1 MSLTFNEILDSMK
14 TAFQEERGETVKN
27 LSDLE
32 MRFKA
37 VASEIYSVFAFG
49 DYILKQGFPQTATG
63 EYLERH
69 GELRGITRKTA
80 SHAKGALI
88 FSLSEESDRNVTI
101 PAGTVCSVSG
111 KPFIQ
116 FSTDEA
122 VEIRAGELS
131 AQATATALKSGDEY
145 NAKANT
151 VTVMVNPP
159 AFVFSVTNGEA
170 FTGGCDRESDEALRE
185 RIVSSYGNGRNM
197 LSAAG
202 VRNIILSIEEVT
214 DATVQPRSDYILHVC
229 LKTKSGSVSAS
240 LRSQL
245 RELLGFAQLC
255 SVTIDFSAAEEQ
267 LFNVFAE
274 AKIYSGYDET
284 LIIEAVKERIAQFCS
299 GEKIGQN
306 YGESAVAAACAG
318 IEGLEYVNVYFFSDD
333 SGPVACGA
341 ESYLKLKNV
350 EVTAH
355 E

>member
-1 MSLTFNEILDSMK
+1 MSLTYDEILDSMK
-14 TAFQEERGETVKN
+14 TAFQEEKGETVKN

-63 EYLERH
+63 EHLERH
-69 GELRGITRKTA
+69 GALRGITRKTA
-80 SHAKGALI
+80 SPAKGTLT
-88 FSLSEESDRNVTI
+88 FSLLEETDKGVTI

-122 VEIRAGELS
+122 VEIKAGELS
-131 AQATATALKSGDEY
+131 AQAAATALKSGDEH
-145 NAKANT
+145 NVQANT
-151 VTVMVNPP
+151 VTVIVNPP
-159 AFVFSVTNGEA
+159 AFVFSVTNEQA
-170 FTGGCDRESDEALRE
+170 FTGGCDPESDEALRE

-197 LSAAG
+197 LSATE

-214 DATVQPRSDYILHVC
+214 DVTVWPEPDYVLRVC
-229 LKTKSGSVSAS
+229 LKTKNGVISDS
-240 LRSQL
+240 LKAQI
-245 RELLGFAQLC
+245 RELLGFAYLC
-255 SVTIDFSAAEEQ
+255 SVDIIFTSAAEQ
-267 LFNVFAE
+267 PFYVFAE

-284 LIIEAVKERIAQFCS
+284 VIMNAVKERITQFCS
-299 GEKIGQN
+299 SEKIGQN
-306 YGESAVAAACAG
+306 YSESAAAAACSG
-318 IEGLEYVNVYFFSDD
+318 IDGLEYVNVFFGSED

-341 ESYLKLKNV
+341 ESYLKLIGV

>member
-14 TAFQEERGETVKN
+14 TAFLEEKGEPVKN

-69 GELRGITRKTA
+69 GALRGITRKT
-80 SHAKGALI
+80 SSPAKGTLT
-88 FSLSEESDRNVTI
+88 FSLSEERDKNVTI

-116 FSTDEA
+116 FSTDKA
-122 VEIRAGELS
+122 VTIKAGALS
-131 AQATATALKSGDEY
+131 AKAAATALKPGDEH
-145 NAKANT
+145 NVAADT
-151 VTVMVNPP
+151 VTVLVNPP
-159 AFVFSVTNGEA
+159 AYVFSVTNEEA
-170 FTGGCDRESDEALRE
+170 FTGGYDTESDEALRE

-197 LSAAG
+197 LSVTE
-202 VRNIILSIEEVT
+202 VRNIILSIEEITDVT
-214 DATVQPRSDYILHVC
+214 VWPEPEYLMHVC
-229 LKTKSGSVSAS
+229 LKTKSGKISDS
-240 LRSQL
+240 LKSQVK
-245 RELLGFAQLC
+245 ELLGFAYLC
-255 SVTIDFSAAEEQ
+255 SVDIVFAAAAEQ
-267 LFNVFAE
+267 PFNAFAE

-284 LIIEAVKERIAQFCS
+284 AIINAVKDRITQFCS
-299 GEKIGQN
+299 SEKIGQN
-306 YGESAVAAACAG
+306 YSESAAAAVCAG
-318 IEGLEYVNVYFFSDD
+318 IDGLEYVNVFFGSSD

-341 ESYLKLKNV
+341 ESYLKLKSV
-350 EVTAH
+350 EVTVH